1 MYTRTFEALHEYD
14 AGDPGIT
21 VPVELSAGEESVKV
35 TAKLDSGS
43 TFCVFRRAR
52 GEALSFDIESG
63 TPQWISTATGSFLAY
78 GHEATLSGLGFQLD
92 VTVFFAP
99 DESFNRDVL
108 GRHGWIQQLKLGI
121 VDYDGKLYAGKY
133 DA

>member
-1 MYTRTFEALHEYD
+1 MYTLTFEALHEYD

-52 GEALSFDIESG
+52 GEALGFDIESG
-63 TPQWISTATGSFLAY
+63 TPQ
-78 GHEATLSGLGFQLD
+78 
-92 VTVFFAP
+92 
-99 DESFNRDVL
+99 
-108 GRHGWIQQLKLGI
+108 
-121 VDYDGKLYAGKY
+121 
-133 DA
+133 